1 MGLRAWAFTQKI
13 DSPVVAHNAAR
24 ALLNEALEVRD
35 YPEEVE
41 VYWRRLLACPQRLP
55 GSGQQKG

>member
-1 MGLRAWAFTQKI
+1 MGLRAWACIQEI
-13 DSPVVAHNAAR
+13 DSPVVAHNSAR
-24 ALLNEALEVRD
+24 ALLNEALEARD

-41 VYWRRLLACPQRLP
+41 AYWRRLLPCLQRLP